1 LALRTPAGMLLSMAT
16 ATVESVPRAAI
27 GSGHRLV
34 PRTQLVGR
42 LLAARDMP
50 LVLLVAPAGYGKTT
64 VVSEWELQDSRPFAW
79 VALREADNDPA
90 HLRRSIAAAL
100 RRAPD
105 HDDEGIVLVLDG
117 AEVLTSPQSMDALV
131 GLLEQH
137 SEGGQLVLASRT
149 EPALGVGALRAQ
161 RKLLELRA
169 GDLAMAPVEAADLL
183 HAQGFELDR
192 RDLERLVARTEGWP
206 AALYLAA
213 LAARGSH
220 HPARALAGFAGD
232 DRYVADYLAEELLAG
247 CSEDELSFL
256 IRTSVLDRLT
266 GPVCDRLLERG
277 DSAQMLKA
285 LSRSNLLLVPL
296 DRCDTEFRYHRL
308 LAEALRGELRRLEP
322 DEEEPLHLRASS
334 WFDEHDNPER
344 AISHAIAAGDPAL
357 AGRLIWAHA
366 PEMLG
371 QARGRTLAR
380 WLSSFSETQI
390 GASAEL
396 SLAAA
401 ASALFTG
408 DRTLVECWTSAV
420 MHGAGDASP
429 ALRAHALLLRASVAE
444 DSIAAMGAGAEAACA
459 DIPEDSP
466 WFALGQL
473 VQGVAHHLTGDRE
486 AARRVLESGAR
497 HAAAGFPGIQALC
510 LAQLCLLAIERG
522 DWPSAESLS
531 ARAKRQVERS
541 GLGDCPLSALAYAV
555 SADVLAHVG
564 RVEAAQA
571 DTRTAGSLLARL
583 VDFSPW
589 YEAEARIALGRS
601 ALRLSDLPHARKLL
615 ADATTALSRSPDAK
629 VAVGWAK
636 ASDRQA
642 HDSVSASP
650 GGWCL
655 TTAELRVLQFLPT
668 HLSFPEVAER
678 LFVSAN
684 TVKTHARSVY
694 RKLGA
699 SSRGEAV
706 QIARRSGLLDEASYA
721 GIRHSTPYAISPD
734 PSDVPEC
741 DAA

>member
-1 LALRTPAGMLLSMAT
+1 MAT
-16 ATVESVPRAAI
+16 ATVESVPRVAT

-64 VVSEWELQDSRPFAW
+64 LISEWALEDTRPFAW
-79 VALREADNDPA
+79 VGLGEADDDPA
-90 HLRRSIAAAL
+90 HLRRSVSSAL

-105 HDDEGIVLVLDG
+105 PEEAVVLVLDG
-117 AEVLTSPQSMDALV
+117 VEVLNSPQSMDALA
-131 GLLEQH
+131 GLLEHQR
-137 SEGGQLVLASRT
+137 EGSQLVIASRT

-169 GDLAMAPVEAADLL
+169 GDLAMAPVEAATLL
-183 HAQGFELDR
+183 HAQGFELDP
-192 RDLERLVARTEGWP
+192 RDLDRLVARTEGWP

-213 LAARGSH
+213 LAARGSN
-220 HPARALAGFAGD
+220 HPVRALAGFAGD
-232 DRYVADYLAEELLAG
+232 DRYLADYLAEELLAG
-247 CSEDELSFL
+247 CSADELSFL
-256 IRTSVLDRLT
+256 MRTSVLDRLT
-266 GPVCDRLLERG
+266 GPVCDHLLERG
-277 DSAQMLKA
+277 DSAQWLKA
-285 LSRSNLLLVPL
+285 LSRTNLLLVPL
-296 DRCDTEFRYHRL
+296 DRRDTEFRYHRL
-308 LAEALRGELRRLEP
+308 FAEALRGELRRLEP
-322 DEEEPLHLRASS
+322 DEEERLHRRASS
-334 WFDEHDNPER
+334 WFDGHDNPER

-357 AGRLIWAHA
+357 AGRLIWALA
-366 PEMLG
+366 PELLG
-371 QARGRTLAR
+371 QAPSRTLVR

-401 ASALFTG
+401 ACALFTG
-408 DRTLVECWTSAV
+408 DRTLVERWTSAV
-420 MHGAGDASP
+420 LHGAADASP
-429 ALRAHALLLRASVAE
+429 ALRAHALLIRAAVAE
-444 DSIAAMGAGAEAACA
+444 DSVAAMGAGAEAACV
-459 DIPEDSP
+459 DIPDDSP
-466 WFALGQL
+466 WLALGQL
-473 VQGVAHHLTGDRE
+473 VQGVAHHLSGERE
-486 AARRVLESGAR
+486 AARRALESGAR

-531 ARAKRQVERS
+531 ARAKAQVERS
-541 GLGDCPLSALAYAV
+541 GRGECPLSALVYAV

-564 RVEAAQA
+564 RVEVAQSDSRIAA
-571 DTRTAGSLLARL
+571 SLLSRL
-583 VDFSPW
+583 VDFAPW
-589 YEAEARIALGRS
+589 YEAESRIALGRS

-615 ADATTALSRSPDAK
+615 AGAATALGRSPDAT
-629 VAVGWAK
+629 VALVWAET
-636 ASDRQA
+636 SERQA
-642 HDSVSASP
+642 HDSASASP
-650 GGWCL
+650 RGGWCL

-678 LFVSAN
+678 LYVSAN

-706 QIARRSGLLDEASYA
+706 QIARESGLLDEASYV
-721 GIRHSTPYAISPD
+721 GIRHGAAHAISPD

-741 DAA
+741 DAP